1 MAVLGAKL
9 PAGFQ
14 QQLAEGRTRY
24 RGSGVRGG

>member
-14 QQLAEGRTRY
+14 QQLAETGPAA
-24 RGSGVRGG
+24 SG